1 MFISYV
7 GSLVIQH
14 MEKLETFGMLT
25 LNLRNTT
32 MGEKKKPI
40 MPKPN
45 LCLDGVQRAA
55 AVGEIYHRNRKADM
69 FKSYSSNTMPLH
81 MYQKSPETKFHILSF
96 LTYSVISFENME
108 YLFRQ
113 NMIQTRWNQIPPI

>member
-1 MFISYV
+1 
-7 GSLVIQH
+7 

-32 MGEKKKPI
+32 MGEKKTYHAQAQS
-40 MPKPN
+40 MP
-45 LCLDGVQRAA
+45 GWRAA
-55 AVGEIYHRNRKADM
+55 CSSSREIYHRNRKADM